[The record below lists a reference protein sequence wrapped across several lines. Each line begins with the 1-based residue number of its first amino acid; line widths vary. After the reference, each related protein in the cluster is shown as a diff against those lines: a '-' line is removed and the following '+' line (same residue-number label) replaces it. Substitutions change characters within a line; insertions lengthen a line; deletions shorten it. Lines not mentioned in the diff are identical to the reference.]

1 MKQSE
6 SIYDFGRRRMKNSR
20 KQSSKPQSHNTT
32 SDSLILFS
40 DLHGTLEGLFQPL
53 FRSGLLKY
61 SRDGSYIKWKRGA
74 NSRVMILGDLT
85 NRVALDGRTGG
96 HGELKNEELLIL
108 VYISYLNDTHP
119 SLSDPIQYVL
129 GNHDY
134 ENLIGFR
141 SKCSEKCRSY
151 MRKLY
156 NSKTIVD
163 FPLPGSPDEYDP
175 RTLFFT
181 LCNNLEDSEKS
192 RVCRDIVENKKYP
205 PYPLFFRDF
214 LKVRVCI
221 YSIEYNILSMHG
233 GMHPRL
239 LKGRS
244 ELKEWCHSMN
254 MQAQDCIVKKKW
266 CPDIVSITNNT
277 EMAGSV
283 RCLDMK
289 DTRVAIG
296 HMKPRNNKA
305 VICDKLFRLD
315 FGNNARSQCKNDSV
329 PCTIA
334 PVYVKLKKDQTFA
347 FVSEPIGR
355 STGVCK
361 HGKYK
366 YVCKHC
372 NKSGRV
378 WSKRDYL

>member
-1 MKQSE
+1 MKESE
-6 SIYDFGRRRMKNSR
+6 GTYNFGRGKQDRR
-20 KQSSKPQSHNTT
+20 KQSSKVKSQNTT

-40 DLHGTLEGLFQPL
+40 DLHGTLDGLLQPL
-53 FRSGLLKY
+53 FSSGLLKY
-61 SRDGSYIKWKRGA
+61 SHDRSYIKWKRGA

-85 NRVALDGRTGG
+85 NRVALDGSTGAQ
-96 HGELKNEELLIL
+96 GELKNEELLIL

-119 SLSDPIQYVL
+119 TLSEPIQYVL

-156 NSKTIVD
+156 NSRTIVD
-163 FPLPGSPDEYDP
+163 FPFPGKADEYDP

-181 LCNNLEDSEKS
+181 LCNNLEESEKS
-192 RVCRDIVENKKYP
+192 RLCRDIIEKKKYP
-205 PYPLFFRDF
+205 TYPLFFRDF
-214 LKVRVCI
+214 LKIRVCI

-239 LKGRS
+239 LKRRS

-254 MQAQDCIVKKKW
+254 MRARDCILNKKW
-266 CPDIVSITNNT
+266 CPDIASITNNT
-277 EMAGSV
+277 ELAGNV

-296 HMKPRNNKA
+296 HMTPKNKQA

-315 FGNNARSQCKNDSV
+315 FGNNARSQCKMNSL

-334 PVYVKLKKDQTFA
+334 PVYVELKKDQTFE
-347 FVSEPIGR
+347 FVRESVGR
-355 STGVCK
+355 SSGVCK
-361 HGKYK
+361 HGVYK
-366 YVCKHC
+366 YSCNHCKR
-372 NKSGRV
+372 GGLV
-378 WSKRDYL
+378 WSKTDYL